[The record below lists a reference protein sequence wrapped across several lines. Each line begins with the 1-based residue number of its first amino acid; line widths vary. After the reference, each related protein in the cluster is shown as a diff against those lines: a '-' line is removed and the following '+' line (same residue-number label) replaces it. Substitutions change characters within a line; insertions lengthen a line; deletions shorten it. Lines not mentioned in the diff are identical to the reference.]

1 MSVYKTANLNRNNK
15 NTFLKHILSSQFS
28 THQLKR
34 YVIISHRK
42 RKYNFLKQN
51 QIDPPLPVPPLSCC
65 GTFLKNSFSA
75 GPAEEGNPR
84 FYIPALE
91 PGGNILTSNSN
102 ASVRLRD
109 CQIVVHVT

>member
-75 GPAEEGNPR
+75 GRRRQPA
-84 FYIPALE
+84 
-91 PGGNILTSNSN
+91 ILHSSAGAWRQYSDIEFELACGYVT
-102 ASVRLRD
+102 VR
-109 CQIVVHVT
+109 

>member
-65 GTFLKNSFSA
+65 GTFLKNSFFSRQKKA
-75 GPAEEGNPR
+75 SR
-84 FYIPALE
+84 DFTFQRWSLE
-91 PGGNILTSNSN
+91 AIF
-102 ASVRLRD
+102 
-109 CQIVVHVT
+109 